1 MPDIVVEQSEVTPSE
16 QQYYKESDLPGHLE
30 NPDGEVTLN
39 NGPKSNEENKSD
51 DLIRRDFQLY
61 EAHTLLR
68 GVTILSPKLSPKTSK
83 SSATAE

>member
-30 NPDGEVTLN
+30 NPDGEVTSKN
-39 NGPKSNEENKSD
+39 SKESQKENKSD

-68 GVTILSPKLSPKTSK
+68 GVSILSPKKARSSSP
-83 SSATAE
+83 TAE